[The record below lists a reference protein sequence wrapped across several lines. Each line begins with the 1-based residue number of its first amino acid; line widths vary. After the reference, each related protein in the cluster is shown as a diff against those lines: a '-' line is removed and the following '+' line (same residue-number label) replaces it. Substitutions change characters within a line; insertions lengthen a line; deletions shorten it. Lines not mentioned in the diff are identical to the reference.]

1 MFKQKIYNE
10 FNRQLYKKLISEW
23 NLDVYY
29 QPEFLAIDAKIQ
41 GGKYEVFVVTTSESI
56 FVYPYI
62 KFPFYEASH
71 NDRFDIG
78 SPYGYAGPYF
88 TDNLILNLGEKQFLK
103 YISKGCVSEFVRYH
117 YAYSGTFRFITNIE
131 NTNNRSIVILNLKQP
146 WEKIWKEEFSSKNR
160 NLSRKLEKQGYNYV
174 VTNEKESLD
183 EFIQMYYS
191 TMKNV
196 SADKFYYFTEEII
209 NELFSTLKDSIF
221 LAKIEKDSITY
232 ASALFFISGDTAT
245 YYLSARNISKGKIP
259 ATNYLLTCTAKYLH
273 NKGYK
278 ILNLGGGTSPDKD
291 DSLLKFKLN
300 FSTETMSFYI
310 GKRIHDL
317 EAYNEIV
324 QNWIIHYG
332 QEHYERVKNRLHFYR

>member
-1 MFKQKIYNE
+1 MFKQNIYNE
-10 FNRQLYKKLISEW
+10 YNQKLYKKLISEW
-23 NLDVYY
+23 DLDVYY
-29 QPEFLAIDAKIQ
+29 QPEFLAVDAKIQ
-41 GGKYEVFVVTTSESI
+41 GGKYEVFVVSTSESI

-62 KFPFYEASH
+62 KFPFCDASH

-117 YAYSGTFRFITNIE
+117 YIYCETFRFSTNID
-131 NTNNRSIVILNLKQP
+131 NTKNRSIVILNLKQP
-146 WEKIWKEEFSSKNR
+146 WERIWKEEFSSKNR

-174 VTNEKESLD
+174 VTNDKESLNQ
-183 EFIQMYYS
+183 FIQMYYS

-196 SADKFYYFTEEII
+196 SADKFYYFSEEII
-209 NELFSTLKDSIF
+209 TELFSNLNGSIF

-232 ASALFFISGDTAT
+232 ASALFFVSGEIAT
-245 YYLSARNISKGKIP
+245 YYLSARNISQGRIP

-278 ILNLGGGTSPDKD
+278 TFNLGGGTSLDIE

-300 FSTETMSFYI
+300 FSKETMSFCI

-324 QNWIIHYG
+324 QNWITHNG
-332 QEHYERVKNRLHFYR
+332 HEHYERVKNRLQFYR